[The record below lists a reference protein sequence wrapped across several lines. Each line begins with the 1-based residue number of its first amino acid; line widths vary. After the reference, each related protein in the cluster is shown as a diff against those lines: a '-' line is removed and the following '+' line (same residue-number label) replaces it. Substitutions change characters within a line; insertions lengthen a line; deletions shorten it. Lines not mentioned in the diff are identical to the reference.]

1 MKKATL
7 LMLGSFMLL
16 SLLLVACGDK
26 DEVENPPEN
35 ANDGQEQQTDNNNT
49 DVDDNAATDDGTDTD
64 TPNNTSANTDTS
76 YGFKKFELDA
86 DYPDANDAL
95 DVDFENETNE
105 NMEASYRD
113 QSQGIDL
120 NGDEA
125 IKELD
130 PIFSGFDFD
139 ENTPDD
145 EVLDAVIKAFNIPEE
160 ATDIELE
167 IDFSNGTE
175 KEYRR

>member
-1 MKKATL
+1 MKKTTL
-7 LMLGSFMLL
+7 LWLGSFMLL

-26 DEVENPPEN
+26 DEVENPPQN
-35 ANDGQEQQTDNNNT
+35 ATDGEEQQTDNNNT
-49 DVDDNAATDDGTDTD
+49 DMNDNAATDDGTDS
-64 TPNNTSANTDTS
+64 PNNTNDNMDTI
-76 YGFKKFELDA
+76 YGFKKFDLDA

-130 PIFSGFDFD
+130 PIFSGFEFD

-145 EVLDAVIKAFNIPEE
+145 EVLDAVIKAFNISEE
-160 ATDIELE
+160 ATNIELE
-167 IDFSNGTE
+167 INFNNGTE